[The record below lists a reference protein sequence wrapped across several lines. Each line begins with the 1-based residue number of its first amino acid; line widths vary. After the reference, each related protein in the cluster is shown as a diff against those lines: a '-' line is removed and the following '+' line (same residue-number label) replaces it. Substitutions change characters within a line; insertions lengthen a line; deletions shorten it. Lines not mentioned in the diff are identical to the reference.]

1 MDIALGM
8 KYPVLSQG
16 QSLDVDTPDSMGFE
30 INQALQN
37 LKQAIGGDVDAFV
50 QGRLK
55 YLTKVSFSTKLYLLS
70 KLTLLH
76 LLSTTWKPKVRASLL
91 RPDRYREGAYRF
103 CYYSLCSQTR

>member
-1 MDIALGM
+1 MKKTKKLMDIALGM

-16 QSLDVDTPDSMGFE
+16 QSLDVDTPDSMAFE

-55 YLTKVSFSTKLYLLS
+55 YLTKAALYKAFQLS
-70 KLTLLH
+70 RLMQLH
-76 LLSTTWKPKVRASLL
+76 LLSITLKQKIKGLSSL
-91 RPDRYREGAYRF
+91 
-103 CYYSLCSQTR
+103 TRLE